1 MTHTPGPWKPS
12 LFNIVTNVTGIIK
25 EKRGDT
31 KLQVNKGLLEIL
43 DDNEST
49 VAFVNLE
56 DTSLIEE
63 DLANAILIAAAPDL
77 LHALQLLTDPL
88 YLAGLNQ
95 SAEHHPFIAKARLAI
110 TKATGEVNEKQ

>member
-12 LFNIVTNVTGIIK
+12 LFNIVTDVTGIIK

-31 KLQVNKGLLEIL
+31 PLKVDKGLLEIL

-56 DTSLIEE
+56 DTSLSEK
-63 DLANAILIAAAPDL
+63 DLANAILIGAAPEL
-77 LHALQLLTDPL
+77 LKALQELLYITEPTFDNRHEIE
-88 YLAGLNQ
+88 A
-95 SAEHHPFIAKARLAI
+95 AIDAIA
-110 TKATGEVNEKQ
+110 KATGEPK